1 VWTFEHTE
9 TTAASVRQLW
19 GRWSTPLAWGEWD
32 HGLREVTSIGPFDVG
47 TRGTVRRVTGPR
59 TTFVLTRVDELEGF
73 TLMSPLP
80 LGTLTLDHQVT
91 PGTEPLRFTHR
102 VIITGALASLFG
114 RILGNRLARELPES
128 MRRLAALA
136 ESA

>member
-9 TTAASVRQLW
+9 TTDASAQQLW
-19 GRWSTPLAWGEWD
+19 SRWSAPLTWGEWD
-32 HGLREVTSIGPFDVG
+32 HSLREVTAVGPFDVG
-47 TRGTVRRVTGPR
+47 TRGTVRRVSGPR

-80 LGTLTLDHQVT
+80 LGTLTLDHQIT

-102 VIITGALASLFG
+102 VTITGAMALLFG
-114 RILGNRLARELPES
+114 RILGRRIAGDLPDS
-128 MRRLAALA
+128 MRRLAGLS